1 MNEIK
6 IGIVGLGSVG
16 QGVLQILEENLDS
29 IESKINT
36 KIKITGITAKNKNK
50 KRDIKIDNY
59 PWFDNPIEL
68 TQNPEVDVLIEL
80 VGGEDGIALKV
91 VETALKEKKHV
102 ITANKALIA
111 KHGNHLINLAE
122 KNNVKILFEAAVA
135 GAIPIIKTLKE
146 STASNSISAI
156 YGILNGTCN
165 YILTS
170 MERDGANFNTALKS
184 AQDLGFAESDPT
196 FDIEGMD
203 AAHKIG
209 ILSALAFGTSL
220 PPQDFYVEGITKIEK
235 SDFKYA
241 MDMGYTVKHLAVAKV
256 DDNLLELRAHPALI
270 KLNSHLANLKGVR
283 NGMEIDTDLIGKIH
297 IAGSGAGQESTASG
311 LISDLVNLAN
321 SKPINEN
328 SENNI
333 NTYEVSEFS
342 KLVFQYYFYIKA
354 EDKPGVMAS
363 ITSLMASKKVGIES
377 IVQKEELD
385 ENCVPIILITDPFKE
400 SDHSELHKELLTIE
414 SVKNIRS
421 IRIEPN

>member
-1 MNEIK
+1 MIASNAGAQFIVSVIGARRDNPKCDPGSTPIERDIFDVINHDIDVVVELIGGVEVARELIIK
-6 IGIVGLGSVG
+6 AI
-16 QGVLQILEENLDS
+16 
-29 IESKINT
+29 
-36 KIKITGITAKNKNK
+36 KNK
-50 KRDIKIDNY
+50 KH
-59 PWFDNPIEL
+59 
-68 TQNPEVDVLIEL
+68 
-80 VGGEDGIALKV
+80 V
-91 VETALKEKKHV
+91 V
-102 ITANKALIA
+102 TANKAVIYQHGDEIFKLA
-111 KHGNHLINLAE
+111 KENG
-122 KNNVKILFEAAVA
+122 VKVLFESAVCA
-135 GAIPIIKTLKE
+135 GTPIIKLLKE
-146 STASNSISAI
+146 ELAANRVSKIS
-156 YGILNGTCN
+156 GMLNGTSN
-165 YILTS
+165 FILS
-170 MERDGANFNTALKS
+170 NMEEGAEFDTTLEL
-184 AQDLGFAESDPT
+184 AQKEGYAEPDPT

-256 DDNLLELRAHPALI
+256 DDNFLELRAHPALI
-270 KLNSHLANLKGVR
+270 KLDSHLANLKGVR

-333 NTYEVSEFS
+333 NTYEISEFS

-400 SDHSELHKELLTIE
+400 SDHSELHEELLTIE